1 MLCQYVLRHLPNSY
15 KIFNRLQLYFV
26 LDILAREWRKLRTEG
41 LNDMYWSNKIV
52 QVIKSRRMRR
62 AILVA
67 RMV

>member
-15 KIFNRLQLYFV
+15 KIFNHLQLYFV

-41 LNDMYWSNKIV
+41 LNDMYCSHKIV
-52 QVIKSRRMRR
+52 GVIKSRRMRR